1 MLEGLLPRPTRPR
14 LLGGVRFTR
23 VGWGSIFNCVRMVM
37 LGGVVLVISKAY
49 VLMVMVPPITVPPK
63 REPEKP
69 RPPPRTGLLHVHPSV
84 LNGTEIESLNSFF
97 WTQCE
102 RSFLLNDS
110 CVGDVGKERPR
121 TGGTVP
127 RLLF

>member
-1 MLEGLLPRPTRPR
+1 M
-14 LLGGVRFTR
+14 
-23 VGWGSIFNCVRMVM
+23 
-37 LGGVVLVISKAY
+37 ISKAY
-49 VLMVMVPPITVPPK
+49 VLLVVVPPITVPQK
-63 REPEKP
+63 GTEKP

-102 RSFLLNDS
+102 RSFLLNDL